1 MNIVAALALSLVL
14 VLNIAPSFGADKHD
28 HAKVGANGGQ
38 VVDAGPYHLELV
50 VNGQELTLYV
60 LSEQNSKV
68 SVDGAKASAIVM
80 SGGAKTT
87 IPFAPAGGN
96 ALKGTGTFQ
105 AKEDMR
111 VLLSLTLAGKG
122 AQQARFTPLHKD
134 GGDHKGHGH

>member
-1 MNIVAALALSLVL
+1 MNAVAALALSLVL
-14 VLNIAPSFGADKHD
+14 VLNISPSFGADKHD
-28 HAKVGANGGQ
+28 HAKMGANGGQ

-60 LSEQNSKV
+60 LDEKNSKV

-80 SGGAKTT
+80 SGGGKTT
-87 IPFAPAGGN
+87 IAPAGDN
-96 ALKGTGTFQ
+96 ALKGARKFQ

-111 VLLSLTLAGKG
+111 VLLSLTLPGK
-122 AQQARFTPLHKD
+122 ATQQARFTPLHKE